1 MSDMTLL
8 PTNLGGDG
16 FGGEA
21 GAAGI
26 GGAIGGLIG
35 SWIGNGW
42 GGNGGWGGRGNFAGP
57 VEVQASIDTNAI
69 LQAINNGT
77 LQTIQGRTVLT

>member
-26 GGAIGGLIG
+26 GAR
-35 SWIGNGW
+35 SV
-42 GGNGGWGGRGNFAGP
+42 A
-57 VEVQASIDTNAI
+57 
-69 LQAINNGT
+69 
-77 LQTIQGRTVLT
+77 

>member
-42 GGNGGWGGRGNFAGP
+42 GGNGGWGVVG
-57 VEVQASIDTNAI
+57 VV
-69 LQAINNGT
+69 
-77 LQTIQGRTVLT
+77 VLVL